1 MTLMNWDPWRDIADM
16 RTTFNRLFG
25 ETTPAATIAGHTA
38 SGSWMMPVDIAETAD
53 GFLVKAELPGMK
65 PEEIEITVA
74 DNQVTLK
81 GQRTEAREE
90 KSVNYIRSER
100 RLGSFYRSFALS
112 APVDDA
118 RVTATYKDGVL
129 EVHLPKSEAVRPR
142 QIRIQSE

>member
-16 RTTFNRLFG
+16 RNTLDRLFG
-25 ETTPAATIAGHTA
+25 EAAPGTAIAGQTV

-53 GFLVKAELPGMK
+53 EFLVKAELPGMK

-81 GQRTEAREE
+81 GKRTEAREE
-90 KSVNYIRSER
+90 KGVNFIRSER

-129 EVHLPKSEAVRPR
+129 EVHLPKSEAVKPK
-142 QIRIQSE
+142 QIRVQSE

>member
-16 RTTFNRLFG
+16 RNTFNRLFG
-25 ETTPAATIAGHTA
+25 EATPGTAITGHTV
-38 SGSWMMPVDIAETAD
+38 SGSWMMPVDISETAD
-53 GFLVKAELPGMK
+53 EFLVKAELPGMK

-100 RLGSFYRSFALS
+100 RLGSFYRSLALS

>member
-16 RTTFNRLFG
+16 RNTFNRLFG
-25 ETTPAATIAGHTA
+25 EATPGTAITGHTV
-38 SGSWMMPVDIAETAD
+38 SGSWMMPVDISETAD
-53 GFLVKAELPGMK
+53 EFLVKAELPGMK

-129 EVHLPKSEAVRPR
+129 EVHLPKSEAVKPK
-142 QIRIQSE
+142 QIRVQSE

>member
-16 RTTFNRLFG
+16 RNTFNRLFG
-25 ETTPAATIAGHTA
+25 EATPGTAITGHTV
-38 SGSWMMPVDIAETAD
+38 SGSWMMPVDISETAD
-53 GFLVKAELPGMK
+53 EFLVKAELPGMK
-65 PEEIEITVA
+65 PEEIDITVA

>member
-1 MTLMNWDPWRDIADM
+1 MTLMNWDPWRDIAGM

-25 ETTPAATIAGHTA
+25 ETTPGTTIAGHTA
-38 SGSWMMPVDIAETAD
+38 AGSWMMPVDIAETPD

-81 GQRTEAREE
+81 GQRTEARED
-90 KSVNYIRSER
+90 KGVNYIRSER

-112 APVDDA
+112 APVDDT

-129 EVHLPKSEAVRPR
+129 EVHLPKSEAVQPR

>member
-25 ETTPAATIAGHTA
+25 ETTPGTAIAGHTVA
-38 SGSWMMPVDIAETAD
+38 GSWMMPVDIAETAD

-81 GQRTEAREE
+81 AQRTEEREE
-90 KSVNYIRSER
+90 KGVNYIRSER

-112 APVDDA
+112 APVDDT

-129 EVHLPKSEAVRPR
+129 EVSLPKSEAVKPK
-142 QIRIQSE
+142 QIRVQSE

>member
-25 ETTPAATIAGHTA
+25 ETTPGTTIAGHTA
-38 SGSWMMPVDIAETAD
+38 SGSWMMPVDIAETPD

-74 DNQVTLK
+74 DSQVTLK
-81 GQRTEAREE
+81 GQRTEARED
-90 KSVNYIRSER
+90 KGVNYIRSER

-112 APVDDA
+112 APVDDT

-129 EVHLPKSEAVRPR
+129 EVSLPKSEAVKPR
-142 QIRIQSE
+142 QIRVQSE

>member
-16 RTTFNRLFG
+16 RNTFNRLFG
-25 ETTPAATIAGHTA
+25 EATPGAAIAGHTVP
-38 SGSWMMPVDIAETAD
+38 GSWMMPVDIAETAD
-53 GFLVKAELPGMK
+53 EFVVKAELPGMK

-81 GQRTEAREE
+81 GKRTEAREE
-90 KSVNYIRSER
+90 KGVNYIRSER

-118 RVTATYKDGVL
+118 RVTATYRDGVL
-129 EVHLPKSEAVRPR
+129 EVHLPKSEGVKPK

>member
-16 RTTFNRLFG
+16 RNTFNRLFG
-25 ETTPAATIAGHTA
+25 EATPGTAITGHTV
-38 SGSWMMPVDIAETAD
+38 SGSWMMPVDISETAD
-53 GFLVKAELPGMK
+53 EFLVKAELPGMK

-118 RVTATYKDGVL
+118 RVTATYTDGVL

>member
-1 MTLMNWDPWRDIADM
+1 MTLMSWDPWRDIADM

-25 ETTPAATIAGHTA
+25 ETTPGTTIAGHTA
-38 SGSWMMPVDIAETAD
+38 AGSWMMPVDIAETPD

-81 GQRTEAREE
+81 GQRTEARED
-90 KSVNYIRSER
+90 KGVNYIRSER

-112 APVDDA
+112 APVDDT
-118 RVTATYKDGVL
+118 RVTATYRDGVL
-129 EVHLPKSEAVRPR
+129 EVSLPKSEAVKPR
-142 QIRIQSE
+142 QIRVQSE

>member
-38 SGSWMMPVDIAETAD
+38 SGSWMMPVDIAETPD

-65 PEEIEITVA
+65 PEEIEITGA

-81 GQRTEAREE
+81 GQRTEARED
-90 KSVNYIRSER
+90 KGVNYIRSER

-112 APVDDA
+112 APVDDT

-129 EVHLPKSEAVRPR
+129 EVHLPKSEAVKPR
-142 QIRIQSE
+142 QIPIQSE

>member
-16 RTTFNRLFG
+16 RTTFNRMFG
-25 ETTPAATIAGHTA
+25 ETAPGTAIAGQTIA
-38 SGSWMMPVDIAETAD
+38 GSWMMPVDIAETAD
-53 GFLVKAELPGMK
+53 EFLVKAELPGMK

-74 DNQVTLK
+74 DNQVTLR
-81 GQRTEAREE
+81 GQRTEARED
-90 KSVNYIRSER
+90 KDVNFIRSER

-118 RVTATYKDGVL
+118 RVTATYKDGIL
-129 EVHLPKSEAVRPR
+129 EVHLPKSEAVKPR

>member
-1 MTLMNWDPWRDIADM
+1 VTLMNWDPWRDIADM

-74 DNQVTLK
+74 DNQ
-81 GQRTEAREE
+81 A
-90 KSVNYIRSER
+90 
-100 RLGSFYRSFALS
+100 
-112 APVDDA
+112 
-118 RVTATYKDGVL
+118 
-129 EVHLPKSEAVRPR
+129 KSE
-142 QIRIQSE
+142 I

>member
-1 MTLMNWDPWRDIADM
+1 
-16 RTTFNRLFG
+16 
-25 ETTPAATIAGHTA
+25 
-38 SGSWMMPVDIAETAD
+38 
-53 GFLVKAELPGMK
+53 MK

-81 GQRTEAREE
+81 GQRTEARED
-90 KSVNYIRSER
+90 KGVNYIRSER

-112 APVDDA
+112 APVDDT

-129 EVHLPKSEAVRPR
+129 EVHLPKSEAVKPR